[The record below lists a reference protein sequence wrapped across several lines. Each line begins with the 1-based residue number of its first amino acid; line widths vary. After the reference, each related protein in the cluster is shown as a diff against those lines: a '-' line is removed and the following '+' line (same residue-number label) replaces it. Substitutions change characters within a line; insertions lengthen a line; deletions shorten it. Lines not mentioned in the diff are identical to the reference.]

1 MLCGYALDG
10 FNHRRYEIHGIHGKN
25 WPCSRLS
32 PGTEHNLRK
41 SKTEPNPH
49 TRLLDVPATGNYNL
63 YFVFENY
70 QVRNLMAN
78 HKSAEKRVRQ
88 NIKRNEINRSNRSK
102 LRTQIKSLRASLSTG
117 DQKSSLELLNP
128 TVSLIDKAVNKG
140 LIHKNTAARYKSRLT
155 KHVSEQA

>member
-1 MLCGYALDG
+1 
-10 FNHRRYEIHGIHGKN
+10 
-25 WPCSRLS
+25 
-32 PGTEHNLRK
+32 
-41 SKTEPNPH
+41 
-49 TRLLDVPATGNYNL
+49 
-63 YFVFENY
+63 
-70 QVRNLMAN
+70 MAN

-117 DQKSSLELLNP
+117 DQKSSLALLNP